1 MLKHQKQ
8 QESKDFSN
16 SRYPSLSKLL
26 KGIKINCEDKA
37 VKLFL
42 NKYGFSLTGD
52 IKPTEVI
59 AKVPESKC
67 IIDDEGR
74 KSFNIPGAIWTLK
87 TLDELLS
94 N

>member
-1 MLKHQKQ
+1 
-8 QESKDFSN
+8 
-16 SRYPSLSKLL
+16 
-26 KGIKINCEDKA
+26 
-37 VKLFL
+37 L

>member
-1 MLKHQKQ
+1 M
-8 QESKDFSN
+8 
-16 SRYPSLSKLL
+16 
-26 KGIKINCEDKA
+26 NCEDKA
-37 VKLFL
+37 VNQFL
-42 NKYGFSLTGD
+42 NKYGFSLSGD

-74 KSFNIPGAIWTLK
+74 KSFNIPGAIWTLE
-87 TLDELLS
+87 TLNKLLS